1 MEVRP
6 GEEPKVAAQRL
17 TTVNYKLPVS
27 LDGLDADKAS
37 GALLKHFLSSKKIQ
51 RDSMVRLFEEH
62 VKLKDQ
68 EVALDIARCYL
79 GGHKSMKSLKSLVQ
93 SAEKAGLNDLALR
106 LEALTDLTDL
116 GTKKRK
122 LGATT
127 A

>member
-1 MEVRP
+1 
-6 GEEPKVAAQRL
+6 
-17 TTVNYKLPVS
+17 
-27 LDGLDADKAS
+27 
-37 GALLKHFLSSKKIQ
+37 
-51 RDSMVRLFEEH
+51 MVRLFEEH

-79 GGHKSMKSLKSLVQ
+79 GGHKSMKSMKSLKSLVQ

-106 LEALTDLTDL
+106 LETLTDLTDLTDL
-116 GTKKRK
+116 GTSKKRK

>member
-17 TTVNYKLPVS
+17 TTINYKLPVS

-37 GALLKHFLSSKKIQ
+37 GALLKQFLSSKKIQ
-51 RDSMVRLFEEH
+51 RDSILRLFEES

-79 GGHKSMKSLKSLVQ
+79 GQGHKSMKSLVQ
-93 SAEKAGLNDLALR
+93 SAEKAGLKDLALR
-106 LEALTDLTDL
+106 LETELIDPTAPTDP
-116 GTKKRK
+116 GTSKKRK
-122 LGATT
+122 VG
-127 A
+127 